1 MLSSFHFC
9 REFVNCFI
17 DFPKPLVAVVNGP
30 AVGIAVTIL
39 ALFDAVF
46 ASDRVSPLPA
56 SYGAPVVLLCSG
68 EK

>member
-1 MLSSFHFC
+1 
-9 REFVNCFI
+9 
-17 DFPKPLVAVVNGP
+17 
-30 AVGIAVTIL
+30 VGIAVTIL